1 MNIFII
7 CIVIFS
13 LILIGSILLLL
24 YFIKDEKNIKEVTND
39 TLIKMG
45 KVYTKNEFEDKMF
58 EQYSN
63 ILLNVEYEYYAYLK
77 DACSDDVYNQILMQ
91 VKQNRERQEHDI
103 IRDIKKEFCRLVSL
117 EYVDNL
123 EVAKFWVNYSSIEY
137 ITANRKQVL
146 EDGSESLVETVI
158 SGSKDS
164 SINHEYILTF
174 VREKSQNED
183 IVCPNC
189 GYQAHML
196 TLSKCI
202 RCDLEIVP
210 KKSHWVF
217 IGKVSTNLSKNK

>member
-1 MNIFII
+1 MNIYII

-24 YFIKDEKNIKEVTND
+24 YFIKDEKNIKEVTDD

-63 ILLNVEYEYYAYLK
+63 ILLNVEYENYAYLK
-77 DACSDDVYNQILMQ
+77 DVCSDDVYNQILMQ

-103 IRDIKKEFCRLVSL
+103 IRDIKKEFCRLISL

-146 EDGSESLVETVI
+146 EDGSESLVETVV

-202 RCDLEIVP
+202 RCD
-210 KKSHWVF
+210 
-217 IGKVSTNLSKNK
+217 

>member
-1 MNIFII
+1 MNIYII

-24 YFIKDEKNIKEVTND
+24 YFIKDEKNIKEVTDD

-63 ILLNVEYEYYAYLK
+63 ILLNVEYENYAYLK
-77 DACSDDVYNQILMQ
+77 DVCSDDVYNQILMQ

-103 IRDIKKEFCRLVSL
+103 IRDIKKEFCRLISL

-164 SINHEYILTF
+164 SINHEYIL
-174 VREKSQNED
+174 EKSHKMK
-183 IVCPNC
+183 I
-189 GYQAHML
+189 
-196 TLSKCI
+196 
-202 RCDLEIVP
+202 
-210 KKSHWVF
+210 
-217 IGKVSTNLSKNK
+217 